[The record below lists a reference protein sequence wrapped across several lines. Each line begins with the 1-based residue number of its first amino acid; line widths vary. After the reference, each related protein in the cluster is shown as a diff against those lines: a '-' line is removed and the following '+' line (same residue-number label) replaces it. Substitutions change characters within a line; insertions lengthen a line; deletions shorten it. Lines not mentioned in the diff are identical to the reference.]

1 VIICFRENEFFL
13 YYLPMKLIKPRE
25 GTAGCSGLWGRRG
38 FTLGLFCTA
47 TVPVWANDAAKRTLV
62 FRVPPQDLARYQA
75 YMQSRNPSNLNDIG
89 RTGLT
94 RHVAEMWLFQTV
106 VAQGGCGCQVEFQS
120 YQVETTHARTIA
132 EISAGRQL
140 SDPIAGFREDSR
152 YGDGVWFSEPILDGD
167 DFLVGIYTHQSRT
180 DVLNQQEASRLR
192 DLTYV
197 IARGWEV
204 DRKVLKAKGLRWV
217 EADNWASALRLIEA
231 RRADA
236 ILQPFSNQA
245 RRALGATGYEAAFV
259 PVPGFMLRFGY
270 GRHYTVSKK
279 HPEGVE
285 FLRQIDAGLRLLRDS
300 GFIQRLWLAS
310 GVIHTEVRQFQEVR

>member
-1 VIICFRENEFFL
+1 MNFIKLGECQVPRGGFLHRRE
-13 YYLPMKLIKPRE
+13 
-25 GTAGCSGLWGRRG
+25 
-38 FTLGLFCTA
+38 FTLGLLGMS
-47 TVPVWANDAAKRTLV
+47 TVAAWASDGAKRHLM

-75 YMQSRNPSNLNDIG
+75 YMQSRDPSNLSDIP
-89 RTGLT
+89 RVGLT
-94 RHVAEMWLFQTV
+94 RHVAEMWLFQL
-106 VAQGGCGCQVEFQS
+106 AALQGGCGCLIGFQP
-120 YQVETTHARTIA
+120 YETETTHARTIA
-132 EISAGRQL
+132 EISAGRRL
-140 SDPIAGFREDSR
+140 SDPVAGFREDSR
-152 YGDGVWFSEPILDGD
+152 YGEDVLFSEAILSGD
-167 DFLVGIYTHQSRT
+167 DFLVGMYTHESRT

-217 EADNWASALRLIEA
+217 EADNWTSALRLIEA

-236 ILQPFSNQA
+236 ILQPFSSQA

>member
-1 VIICFRENEFFL
+1 MN
-13 YYLPMKLIKPRE
+13 LIKPRE
-25 GTAGCSGLWGRRG
+25 SKAAGSGLLGRRA
-38 FTLGLFCTA
+38 FTLGLLCTA
-47 TVPVWANDAAKRTLV
+47 HVETWANDATPRRVV

-75 YMQSRNPSNLNDIG
+75 YMQSRNPSNLNDIS
-89 RTGLT
+89 RAGLT

-106 VAQGGCGCQVEFQS
+106 VVQGGCACQVEFQA
-120 YQVETTHARTIA
+120 YPVETTHARTIA

-140 SDPIAGFREDSR
+140 SDPIAGFRQDSR
-152 YGDGVWFSEPILDGD
+152 YGDGVWFSDPILDGD

-180 DVLNQQEASRLR
+180 DVLNQQDASRLR

-236 ILQPFSNQA
+236 ILQPFSSQV
-245 RRALGATGYEAAFV
+245 RRALGADGYEANFL
-259 PVPGFMLRFGY
+259 PVPGFMMRFGH
-270 GRHYTVSKK
+270 GRHFTVSKK
-279 HPEGVE
+279 HPQGAE
-285 FLRQIDAGLRLLRDS
+285 FLQQIDTGLRALHES
-300 GFIQRLWLAS
+300 GFVQRLWLAS
-310 GVIHTEVRQFQEVR
+310 GVIHADALQFQEVR